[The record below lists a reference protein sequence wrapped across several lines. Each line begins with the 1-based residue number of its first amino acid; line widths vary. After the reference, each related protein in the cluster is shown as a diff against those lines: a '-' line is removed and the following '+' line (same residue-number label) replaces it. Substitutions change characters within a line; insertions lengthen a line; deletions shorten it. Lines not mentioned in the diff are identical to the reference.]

1 MHTHI
6 FRTALC
12 LGLMLGHLMLGSGGA
27 LAQGKP
33 EIITLPLTR
42 PAEPMTLNIDL
53 ISAQIEVIGEER
65 KDAQIAITM
74 ANSDRRIKTPSGLKT
89 LSGGSGAL
97 EITEEDNVITVD
109 SEMPMAKV
117 QLVVRIPRR
126 ANLALSTANDS
137 EIKVRDVTGTLQLT
151 NINGPV
157 TATNVNGSVIAESV
171 NDAITVG
178 LAGIS
183 ANEATSL
190 SSLNGDLT
198 LSLPANAGAEL
209 RIDNSEGQIDS
220 DFELDVKPGKPSVT
234 RSEGRRGVSVRVED
248 AIVAT
253 INGGGPVIKLK
264 TLNGKIKIAKNAK

>member
-1 MHTHI
+1 MHTLSL
-6 FRTALC
+6 RTALC
-12 LGLMLGHLMLGSGGA
+12 LGLLLGAGGA
-27 LAQGKP
+27 LAQSKP

-42 PAEPMTLNIDL
+42 PADPMTLNIDL
-53 ISAQIEVIGEER
+53 ISAKIEVIGEER

-74 ANSDRRIKTPSGLKT
+74 SNSDRRIKTPSGLKT

-97 EITEEDNVITVD
+97 EITEEDNVVTVD
-109 SEMPMAKV
+109 SEMPMTKV
-117 QLVVRIPRR
+117 QLVVRVPRR

-137 EIKVRDVTGTLQLT
+137 EITVRDVTGTLQLT

-157 TATNVNGSVIAESV
+157 SATNVNGSVIAESV
-171 NDAITVG
+171 NEAITVG
-178 LAGIS
+178 LAGIN

-264 TLNGKIKIAKNAK
+264 TLNGKIKIEKKMK

>member
-12 LGLMLGHLMLGSGGA
+12 LGLMLGPLMFGSGGA